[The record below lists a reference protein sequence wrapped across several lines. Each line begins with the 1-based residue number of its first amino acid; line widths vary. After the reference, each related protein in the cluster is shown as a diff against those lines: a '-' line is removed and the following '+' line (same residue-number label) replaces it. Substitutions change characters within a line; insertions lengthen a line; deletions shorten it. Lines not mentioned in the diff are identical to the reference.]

1 VRERDLLVRLLRSC
15 VTDARIEF
23 RDGASV
29 VSVGQPPDSLPS
41 PVPEVAI
48 RVHRPRFYS
57 RVLAYGNLGLGEAY
71 MDRDFDMEAGELQ
84 DFLTILLRSRVDRVV
99 RGSFRHLWALTTIR
113 LRSRLRPA
121 WRNVRRHY
129 DLGDDLFRA
138 FLDPTLTYSCGY
150 ALSESDALTDLQ
162 CNKFDRILR
171 KLGVRSGD
179 RLLDIGCGYGGL
191 LIYAGLRHGIHG
203 TGITNSRQHAAGAKT
218 AVARAGL
225 ASQIEVRLQD
235 FGEVTGDYD
244 RVVSVGMLE
253 HVPRG
258 QYRRY
263 FRLLNRVLASGGR
276 GLVHAIGCNGAR
288 NRHDPFFQRYIF
300 PGSNQPRLSEIA
312 EHLERNGLP
321 ILDVENMAPHYALT
335 TRAWLARFRRNRD
348 TLDAA
353 RYDEVFLRMWEYY
366 LCCGIAA
373 ALASDSALYQVLFAK
388 NLTDPIPL
396 HRV

>member
-1 VRERDLLVRLLRSC
+1 MRERDVLVRLLRGC
-15 VTDARIEF
+15 VRDARIEF
-23 RDGASV
+23 RDGAGV
-29 VSVGQPPDSLPS
+29 VSVGQARGSLPS

-84 DFLTILLRSRVDRVV
+84 DFLTILLRGRVDRVV
-99 RGSFRHLWALTTIR
+99 RGSFRHLWALATIR

-138 FLDPTLTYSCGY
+138 FLDPSLTYSCGY
-150 ALSESDALTDLQ
+150 AVSERDSLADLQ
-162 CNKFDRILR
+162 SNKFDRILR

-191 LIYAGLRHGIHG
+191 LIYAGLRYGIHG
-203 TGITNSRQHAAGAKT
+203 TGITNSRQHAAGAQT
-218 AVARAGL
+218 AIAKAGL
-225 ASQIEVRLQD
+225 AAQIEVRLQD
-235 FGEVTGDYD
+235 FKEVTGEYD

-253 HVPRG
+253 HVRRGEYPRF
-258 QYRRY
+258 
-263 FRLLNRVLASGGR
+263 FRLLGRVLASAGR
-276 GLVHAIGCNGAR
+276 GLLHTIGCNGAR
-288 NRHDPFFQRYIF
+288 NRHDPFFQKHIF

-312 EHLERNGLP
+312 EHLERNALP
-321 ILDVENMAPHYALT
+321 ILDVENLAPHYALT
-335 TRAWLARFRRNRD
+335 TKAWLARLRGNCH

-388 NLTDPIPL
+388 DITDPIPL